1 MMGNAAMWPVGNSH
15 FCSTGWAHQH
25 KHAAVLAAPA
35 GLIGVMRS
43 TACQAAPHNLA
54 SLARNSHT
62 LIKHEIPAHE
72 EPSMRK
78 RLHIA
83 LNATFRNVRL
93 EAYSMINKP
102 STLWSQ
108 FCHTGAGKQ

>member
-1 MMGNAAMWPVGNSH
+1 M
-15 FCSTGWAHQH
+15 
-25 KHAAVLAAPA
+25 LAAPA

-93 EAYSMINKP
+93 EAYSMINNP
-102 STLWSQ
+102 PHSGANFVTLELASNSQ
-108 FCHTGAGKQ
+108 DGGKEGTGSDE